1 MYQVSFQLK
10 IFWTTHIKSFLH
22 NSKHQDRVF
31 FPLIMSKMTQ
41 NAKLFSS
48 GGSCKLF
55 KNILKKTKKKK
66 KRLHSAPYRYIE
78 STALLIVYGLY
89 NDYLSCC

>member
-41 NAKLFSS
+41 NAKMFSS
-48 GGSCKLF
+48 GGSRKLF
-55 KNILKKTKKKK
+55 
-66 KRLHSAPYRYIE
+66 
-78 STALLIVYGLY
+78 
-89 NDYLSCC
+89 

>member
-66 KRLHSAPYRYIE
+66 KKVAFCTIQIYRVHSTFNCLW
-78 STALLIVYGLY
+78 SL
-89 NDYLSCC
+89 